1 MVTADVTAC
10 GRARMPL
17 GEAVRALWRAPR
29 SVLGC
34 AAVCGGGQDE
44 MHCGGQVHPP
54 AGVDDVRMGACSG
67 PHPVR
72 DDPLRIGSTLRAHGC
87 RLATSLRR
95 ARGRWGMPTV
105 GRSRRRRSRAL
116 WPTRRA
122 GQWSRP
128 GGVGEQDPRVDLSL
142 DPRSAAPLCSGRG
155 SAR

>member
-10 GRARMPL
+10 GRPRMPL
-17 GEAVRALWRAPR
+17 GEQSGRCGGHRAAC
-29 SVLGC
+29 SGG
-34 AAVCGGGQDE
+34 VCGGGQDE
-44 MHCGGQVHPP
+44 FHCGGQVRPP

-122 GQWSRP
+122 GQ
-128 GGVGEQDPRVDLSL
+128 
-142 DPRSAAPLCSGRG
+142 
-155 SAR
+155 